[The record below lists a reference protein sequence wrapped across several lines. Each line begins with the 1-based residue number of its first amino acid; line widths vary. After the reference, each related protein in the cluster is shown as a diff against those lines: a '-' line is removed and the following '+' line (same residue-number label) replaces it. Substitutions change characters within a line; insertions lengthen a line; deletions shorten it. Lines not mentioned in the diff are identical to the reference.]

1 MGEKTEKNL
10 GKAFAAESKA
20 SLRNAAFALKA
31 EKEEYTN
38 AARLFKAVA
47 DSESVHANRFLLLMR
62 GKIGTTEENLK
73 TAFENEIKAT
83 ASEYPQLILDAEE
96 ENANNAVMKAFTQ
109 TRDVEER
116 HAMLYKSMIN
126 DMLEGRETDYYVCQI
141 CGYIAKNEIPEN
153 CPVCGAVKSRFKSI
167 S

>member
-20 SLRNAAFALKA
+20 SLRNSAFALKA
-31 EKEEYTN
+31 QKDEYMN
-38 AARLFKAVA
+38 AAKLFRAVA

-62 GKIGTTEENLK
+62 GKIGSTEENLK
-73 TAFENEIKAT
+73 SAFENEIKAN
-83 ASEYPQLILDAEE
+83 ADEYPQLIKDAEE
-96 ENANNAVMKAFTQ
+96 EGANSAVMKALIQ

-116 HAMLYKSMIN
+116 HARLYKSMIN
-126 DMLEGRETDYYVCQI
+126 DMIEDKTTDYYVCQI
-141 CGYIAKNEIPEN
+141 CGYIAENKIPEN
-153 CPVCGAVKSRFKSI
+153 CPVCGAVSSRFKAI

>member
-31 EKEEYTN
+31 EKEEYKS
-38 AARLFKAVA
+38 AANLFKAVA

-62 GKIGTTEENLK
+62 GKIGSTEENLK
-73 TAFENEIKAT
+73 TAFENEIKAN
-83 ASEYPQLILDAEE
+83 ADEYPHLIKDAEE
-96 ENANNAVMKAFTQ
+96 EGANNAVMKALTQ

-116 HAMLYKSMIN
+116 HAQLYKSMIN
-126 DMLEGRETDYYVCQI
+126 DMLEGRETDYFVCQI
-141 CGYIAKNEIPEN
+141 CGYITENEIPDN
-153 CPVCGAVKSRFKSI
+153 CPICGAVSSRFKAI

>member
-31 EKEEYTN
+31 EKEEYLN
-38 AARLFKAVA
+38 AAKLFKAVA

-62 GKIGTTEENLK
+62 GKIGSTEENLK
-73 TAFENEIKAT
+73 TAFENEIKAN
-83 ASEYPQLILDAEE
+83 ADEYPQLIKEAEDE
-96 ENANNAVMKAFTQ
+96 GANNAEMKALTQ

-116 HAMLYKSMIN
+116 HAQLYKSMLN
-126 DMLEGRETDYYVCQI
+126 DMMEDRETDYYVCQI
-141 CGYIAKNEIPEN
+141 CGYIAENEIPET
-153 CPVCGAVKSRFKSI
+153 CPVCGAVASRFKAI
-167 S
+167 A

>member
-10 GKAFAAESKA
+10 SKVFAAESKA

-31 EKEEYTN
+31 EKEEYIN
-38 AARLFKAVA
+38 AARLFKAIS

-62 GKIGTTEENLK
+62 GKIGSTEENLK
-73 TAFENEIKAT
+73 TAFENEIKANT
-83 ASEYPQLILDAEE
+83 DEYPQLIRNAEE
-96 ENANNAVMKAFTQ
+96 EGAHSGVMKALTQ

-116 HAMLYKSMIN
+116 HAQLYKRMMN
-126 DMLEGRETDYYVCQI
+126 DMMEGRITDYFVCQI
-141 CGYIAKNEIPEN
+141 CGYIAENEIPEN
-153 CPVCGAVKSRFKSI
+153 CPICGAVSSRFKTI

>member
-20 SLRNAAFALKA
+20 SLRNEAFALKA
-31 EKEEYTN
+31 EKEEHIN

-62 GKIGTTEENLK
+62 GKIGSTEDNLK
-73 TAFENEIKAT
+73 SAFENEIKAN
-83 ASEYPQLILDAEE
+83 ADEYPQLIKDAEQE
-96 ENANNAVMKAFTQ
+96 GANKTVMKALTQ

-116 HAMLYKSMIN
+116 HAQLYKSMIN
-126 DMLEGRETDYYVCQI
+126 DMIEGRETDYYVCQI
-141 CGYIAKNEIPEN
+141 CGYIAENEIPEN
-153 CPVCGAVKSRFKSI
+153 CPICGAVSSRFKAI